1 MLLIVHGGAGF
12 KKPSKKAL
20 GIITLAL
27 SSGYRLLTNGAN
39 AGEAVLHSIKILEDS
54 GVFNAGSGGN
64 LQADG
69 RRRLDASLMEGKNL
83 HAGSVINLEG
93 IRNPILAAKLIMES
107 PHVVLTNKGA
117 HRIAIR
123 ENLTVLA
130 KPDEHKLKKLER
142 SLKSHPDF
150 FCFYQKYFSTVGA
163 VALDLHGN
171 LATGSSTGGIYAML
185 PGRVGDTPLI
195 GAGIY
200 ADNESGAVSC
210 TGIGEYIIR
219 LSLAKEIVMRLSNLS
234 PGRAV
239 TLSLRRLLSLGGEA
253 GVIAINRREQF
264 CITHTTD
271 YMPSGYAA
279 KKGIFVKDSFSRI
292 HRMR

>member
-1 MLLIVHGGAGF
+1 MFRLTGGHG
-12 KKPSKKAL
+12 
-20 GIITLAL
+20 
-27 SSGYRLLTNGAN
+27 
-39 AGEAVLHSIKILEDS
+39 
-54 GVFNAGSGGN
+54 
-64 LQADG
+64 
-69 RRRLDASLMEGKNL
+69 
-83 HAGSVINLEG
+83 
-93 IRNPILAAKLIMES
+93 
-107 PHVVLTNKGA
+107 
-117 HRIAIR
+117 
-123 ENLTVLA
+123 
-130 KPDEHKLKKLER
+130 
-142 SLKSHPDF
+142 
-150 FCFYQKYFSTVGA
+150 CFYQKYFSTVGA

-171 LATGSSTGGIYAML
+171 LAAGSSTGGIPAML

-279 KKGIFVKDSFSRI
+279 KRGIFVKDSFSRI
-292 HRMR
+292 HRKK